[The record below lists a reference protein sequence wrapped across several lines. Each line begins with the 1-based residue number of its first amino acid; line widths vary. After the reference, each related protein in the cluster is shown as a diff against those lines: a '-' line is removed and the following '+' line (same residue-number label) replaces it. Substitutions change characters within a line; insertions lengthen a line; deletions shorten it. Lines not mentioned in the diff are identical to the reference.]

1 VLLAGWNVAHATRN
15 LEGWRAVARLL
26 VAPTRTIEGRAMG
39 HIMLAYLD
47 ARQGRPRAAQS
58 QLAEAARLV
67 PALGLEHQAW
77 LTTLPFFP
85 ASREERRIV
94 RERLVRW
101 DAASTP
107 SMRTNMVYFTVHD
120 QLHRPL
126 QTYLLGLFAAL
137 DGDASASAAADA
149 LERWSGPDSI
159 RTVTG
164 NLPRGVRAE
173 ARAIRGDRAGAAAIL
188 GGLSFEHTSYLEAFA
203 SPMIS
208 AARER
213 FRRGELFIESGRPA
227 DAIPLLT
234 SLAGESFFD
243 LLFEAPAAY
252 HLGLLA
258 EGRGDHDEARR
269 QYRRVLEL
277 WSGAEPELQPRVA
290 EARRRL
296 AALDASR

>member
-1 VLLAGWNVAHATRN
+1 
-15 LEGWRAVARLL
+15 
-26 VAPTRTIEGRAMG
+26 M
-39 HIMLAYLD
+39 
-47 ARQGRPRAAQS
+47 
-58 QLAEAARLV
+58 
-67 PALGLEHQAW
+67 
-77 LTTLPFFP
+77 
-85 ASREERRIV
+85 
-94 RERLVRW
+94 
-101 DAASTP
+101 
-107 SMRTNMVYFTVHD
+107 HD

-137 DGDASASAAADA
+137 DGDASASAAADT

-159 RTVTG
+159 RTVAG
-164 NLPRGVRAE
+164 NLARGVRAE

-234 SLAGESFFD
+234 SFAESFYD

-269 QYRRVLEL
+269 RYRRVLEL

-296 AALDASR
+296 AELDTSR